1 MPPVF
6 WVWRNSWEPVMRA
19 CSIVATSEILKGSNS
34 SGLMLREVPRSYR
47 YKRPTYPRKMRCVS
61 WRPSGKLFSVVGS
74 SVDRRRA
81 HLLPDNGVRPQVAP
95 IPHHLQASPER
106 RSIGNSGDMSPP
118 PLSL

>member
-6 WVWRNSWEPVMRA
+6 WVWRNSWEPVMCA

-61 WRPSGKLFSVVGS
+61 WRPSGKLFSVTWV
-74 SVDRRRA
+74 
-81 HLLPDNGVRPQVAP
+81 LLIAGGL
-95 IPHHLQASPER
+95 ICCLIME
-106 RSIGNSGDMSPP
+106 SG
-118 PLSL
+118 LK